1 MSCHLAIFNKVAFLR
16 ITYLSSLEHICHC
29 RGILSQNE
37 KTRKRNVPTGQMEPS
52 DRDAGTLDCTGSPG
66 RALFAT
72 QSNVTLWL
80 LLCTLPPH
88 HHNHHHQTNMALS
101 LLPQCGKL
109 RSDGPDVGNVFKC
122 IKIKILEGSRNE
134 FCMCGY
140 STFLICGLVSADFF
154 YSL

>member
-1 MSCHLAIFNKVAFLR
+1 MSLGFNEIAFRR
-16 ITYLSSLEHICHC
+16 ITYLSCLDYIYNWC
-29 RGILSQNE
+29 GILSQNE
-37 KTRKRNVPTGQMEPS
+37 KTRKRDVPTGQMEPS
-52 DRDAGTLDCTGSPG
+52 DRIAGTLDCTGPPEELFLRLSLTWHFDYSS
-66 RALFAT
+66 AL
-72 QSNVTLWL
+72 
-80 LLCTLPPH
+80 CPPH

-109 RSDGPDVGNVFKC
+109 RSDKPDVGNVFKC
-122 IKIKILEGSRNE
+122 IKIKVLEGSRNE